1 MKLHEESGL
10 SIVMQ
15 IVSMFGDP
23 HVLYLK
29 HQVSGAFACW
39 YGRFGEF
46 LLILFRQKSLIFL

>member
-1 MKLHEESGL
+1 MKLHEEISLL

-29 HQVSGAFACW
+29 HQVSGGLYMSVW
-39 YGRFGEF
+39 RVW
-46 LLILFRQKSLIFL
+46 

>member
-1 MKLHEESGL
+1 MKLREEISW

-29 HQVSGAFACW
+29 HQVSG
-39 YGRFGEF
+39 
-46 LLILFRQKSLIFL
+46 SLWMLVWKVW